1 MESGASSNELG
12 KEKTP
17 DEVNLDPVDKPVVDE
32 IVGSAT
38 TDGQQT
44 LITPEDKLPDGPI
57 TDQER
62 QLIFEKGIK

>member
-12 KEKTP
+12 EEKTP
-17 DEVNLDPVDKPVVDE
+17 EVNLDPVDDKPVVDE

-44 LITPEDKLPDGPI
+44 LITPEEKFPEGPI